1 MGRKFAE
8 AAERLMGE
16 AALHVKEGRLD
27 EAADAYRR
35 VLRHQPN
42 EWIVLAH
49 LGACERFRGRWGEA
63 ERALLRALV
72 VRPEEPGT
80 LNELGLVMA
89 ASGRRMDAIGFL
101 ERAVRAAPGFL
112 QGWCNL
118 GKLLYVEA
126 LEGGGSASRAIDC
139 FEHILELDPA
149 QHEFHFLRDALR
161 GDAVAAPPPG
171 YVAAFFDRFAA
182 SFDHK
187 VAGRLAYSAPEV
199 ASAMLAPLLEARR
212 DLSVLDLGCGTGLSG
227 AIVRPA
233 AARLAGVDVSEGM
246 LERARATGLYDQLER
261 DELQPFLDA
270 ADPGTYDVVL
280 ALDVFIYVGALDRVL
295 PAIARVL
302 KAAGQAIFSVERLE
316 GDGYRLV
323 PSGRFAHSQAYVE
336 GLARSAGLHRIGMRE
351 FAVREEAGRPV
362 PALML
367 LYQRA

>member
-1 MGRKFAE
+1 MGRRFAE
-8 AAERLMGE
+8 AAQRLMEE
-16 AALHVKEGRLD
+16 AAAHVKEGRL
-27 EAADAYRR
+27 EAAADAYRR

-49 LGACERFRGRWGEA
+49 LGACERFRGRWVEA

-89 ASGRRMDAIGFL
+89 ASGRPMDAIDFL
-101 ERAVRAAPGFL
+101 ERAVHAAPGFL

-126 LEGGGSASRAIDC
+126 LERGGSASRAIHC
-139 FEHILELDPA
+139 FDRILELDPA
-149 QHEFHFLRDALR
+149 QDEFRFLRDALR

-171 YVAAFFDRFAA
+171 YVAGFFDRFAA
-182 SFDHK
+182 AFDDK
-187 VAGRLAYSAPEV
+187 VAGRLAYSAPEE
-199 ASAMLAPLLEARR
+199 AAAMLAGLLQARR

-233 AARLAGVDVSEGM
+233 AARLVGVDVSEGM
-246 LERARATGLYDQLER
+246 LERARTTGLYDHLER
-261 DELQPFLDA
+261 EELQPFLDA
-270 ADPGTYDVVL
+270 ADAGEHDLVL

-302 KAAGQAIFSVERLE
+302 KAGGQAIFSLERLE
-316 GDGYRLV
+316 GEGYRLA
-323 PSGRFAHSQAYVE
+323 PSGRFAHSRAYVE
-336 GLARSAGLHRIGMRE
+336 GLAQAAGLQCIEARE
-351 FAVREEAGRPV
+351 FAVRKDAGRPV

-367 LYQRA
+367 HYRRS

>member
-35 VLRHQPN
+35 VLRYQPN
-42 EWIVLAH
+42 EWIVLAY
-49 LGACERFRGRWGEA
+49 LGACERFRGRWDDA
-63 ERALLRALV
+63 ERALRRALV
-72 VRPEEPGT
+72 VRPEEHGT

-89 ASGRRMDAIGFL
+89 ASGRRLDAIAFL
-101 ERAVRAAPGFL
+101 ERSTRSAPGYL

-139 FEHILELDPA
+139 FDRILELDPT

-182 SFDHK
+182 SFDDK

-199 ASAMLAPLLEARR
+199 AAAMLAPLLEARR

-233 AARLAGVDVSEGM
+233 AARLVGVDASEGM
-246 LERARATGLYDQLER
+246 LERARATGLYDHLER

-270 ADPGTYDVVL
+270 VGAGAQDLVL

-295 PAIARVL
+295 PAIARAL
-302 KAAGQAIFSVERLE
+302 RAGGQVIFSLE
-316 GDGYRLV
+316 KLKGEGYRLA
-323 PSGRFAHSQAYVE
+323 PSGRFAHSYAYVE
-336 GLARSAGLHRIGMRE
+336 GLALAAGLRGLGARE
-351 FAVREEAGRPV
+351 FAVREDAGRPV

-367 LYQRA
+367 IYERG